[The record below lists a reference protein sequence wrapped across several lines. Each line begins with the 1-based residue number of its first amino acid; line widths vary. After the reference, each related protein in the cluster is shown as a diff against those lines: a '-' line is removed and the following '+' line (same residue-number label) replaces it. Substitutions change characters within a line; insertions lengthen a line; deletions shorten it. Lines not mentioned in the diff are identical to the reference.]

1 MKLKKLALT
10 ASMSLLAIGMTG
22 CLGDSD
28 ESAPALSISSDTA
41 SSVKAG
47 ESLDI
52 LGSYEIEEDNFGG
65 LSVDISGEGFSDA
78 ELELVSQ
85 SISTDEDALLATA
98 VAVDADACNGDYT
111 VKVTVMDADENESSV
126 SHDFTVTDGVDCG
139 ESVVL
144 TEKTDGMIYNV
155 SGLEKGAFDLV
166 TGALVG
172 ASDEDT
178 TKDLLDIS
186 VGGEG
191 FAKTLSSGNGAMFV
205 TADSEFSY
213 ADATDKSAM
222 DAFTAGSAVETTAVL
237 AVDDVIIVKLGA
249 DREVA
254 YAVLK
259 ITKVDV
265 DEGAGDN
272 TGVIEFSYKK

>member
-28 ESAPALSISSDTA
+28 SSAPELTISGDMA

-47 ESLDI
+47 ESI
-52 LGSYEIEEDNFGG
+52 PVLGEVESEAGIKA
-65 LSVDISGEGFSDA
+65 I
-78 ELELVSQ
+78 ELVFDNANLTSEQ
-85 SISTDEDALLATA
+85 LALVSKGTSSDDDAILSTSIEAAE
-98 VAVDADACNGDYT
+98 DACNGEYSVEIT
-111 VKVTVMDADENESSV
+111 AVDEDDKKAIVSV
-126 SHDFTVTDGVDCG
+126 SFSVTDGVDCG
-139 ESVVL
+139 EAVVL
-144 TEKTDGMIYNV
+144 AEKTDGMIYNV

-172 ASDEDT
+172 ASEEGT

-205 TADSEFSY
+205 AADPDFSY
-213 ADATDKSAM
+213 ADATDKSVM
-222 DAFTAGSAVETTAVL
+222 DAFEAGSAVETTAVL
-237 AVDDVIIVKLGA
+237 AVDDVVIVKLGA

-265 DEGAGDN
+265 DAGEGNN